1 MAYKSGRGI
10 LIFFPQRKSP
20 ALENCIKFSKLHF
33 VEFVMTNQTQSIVV
47 GKILFIWVAKILV
60 APGYLLTKM
69 SISPLLFELFQIY
82 KLCFVDLINTN

>member
-82 KLCFVDLINTN
+82 KLGFVDLINTN